1 MVRYQ
6 KYYGLYKAL
15 YGHLC
20 TKIEM
25 KRDHKRLY
33 WQFRQ
38 KPKKPEIN
46 RQTEKSKG
54 GLDMGVRD
62 MRPGNKC

>member
-1 MVRYQ
+1 
-6 KYYGLYKAL
+6 
-15 YGHLC
+15 
-20 TKIEM
+20 M

-46 RQTEKSKG
+46 RQTEKSNG